1 MKIRT
6 FKFLLRLSLFY
17 CVSALANAADSS
29 SPYITS
35 NPAAVDISVGT
46 GSVQRYIERQLG
58 IRNNHGI
65 DLGGA
70 WIVDTNRLL
79 SGGNPHPE
87 LWTSNSSLLLGMTAD
102 TEKLLGLQGG
112 LFGAQFLQFNGQPTN
127 EQAGSVQGYNSLPGP
142 KPLQRSELYQFW
154 YRQSLFDDR
163 FLIRVGKS
171 VPTFEFNNV
180 VKPVSLS
187 NHKLNIP
194 AVSGLIYTPLFVNTS
209 MIGVLP
215 GYYNSAYGVTLSFA
229 PIKEW
234 YASYGVYDGNLA
246 QGVQTGTKVGPT
258 LDGAYF
264 HIGETGFA
272 WVVGKNKM
280 PGTFGVGAWYQSGRI
295 QGPPTV
301 YETHAAG
308 YYLFGSQR
316 IWYRSPGVD
325 TSGISMFYQ
334 YGSNNS
340 DALPMT
346 QFVGGG
352 LTAFGLIPNRNDD
365 SMGLGAALSW
375 LNQKTFSR
383 RTELIL
389 QAFYQAKIVNSLY
402 LEPAL
407 SYIPTPGDNPHW
419 SAAWAGTLRAIVLF

>member
-1 MKIRT
+1 MRQ
-6 FKFLLRLSLFY
+6 FKFLVKLLLLY
-17 CVSALANAADSS
+17 GVSSLANANSS
-29 SPYITS
+29 SPYISS
-35 NPAAVDISVGT
+35 NPAAVDVSVGT

-79 SGGNPHPE
+79 SGGKPHPD

-112 LFGAQFLQFNGQPTN
+112 LFGMQFLQFNGQPTN

-142 KPLQRSELYQFW
+142 KPLQRSELYQLW
-154 YRQSLFDDR
+154 YRQALLDDR
-163 FLIRVGKS
+163 LLIRVGKS

-180 VKPVSLS
+180 VKPVSLT
-187 NHKLNIP
+187 NHKLDIP

-215 GYYNSAYGVTLSFA
+215 GYYNSAYGITLSFL
-229 PIKEW
+229 PTKQW

-258 LDGAYF
+258 FDGAYF
-264 HIGETGFA
+264 HIAETGFA
-272 WVVGKNKM
+272 WLIGKNKM
-280 PGTFGVGAWYQSGRI
+280 PGTFGVGAWYQAGLI
-295 QGPPTV
+295 QGPPSV

-316 IWYRSPGVD
+316 IWYRNPGVD
-325 TSGISMFYQ
+325 TSGVSLFYQ
-334 YGSNNS
+334 YGANNS

-352 LTAFGLIPNRNDD
+352 LTAFGLIPHRNDD

-383 RTELIL
+383 RTELML
-389 QAFYQAKIVNSLY
+389 QAFYQAKVVNSLY

-407 SYIPTPGDNPHW
+407 SCIPTPGASPDL